1 MRLNESRGWVLK
13 PEGRWR
19 VSVPTKVQLN
29 TAGNSGR
36 AEKSGEGS
44 KEAIKEAIGRYE
56 EMVEMTRNFLI
67 IA

>member
-1 MRLNESRGWVLK
+1 MESK
-13 PEGRWR
+13 CPNKSPAEH
-19 VSVPTKVQLN
+19 
-29 TAGNSGR
+29 AGNSGR